1 MNNIVVEQV
10 FLQVV
15 ADKLWRDINDVTA
28 CKNVT
33 KMGFFDAL
41 GVGVLGIVSVVMALE
56 RKFDINITGE
66 EIYSLAKMSYSE
78 IVELLERAV
87 REKTKP
93 AVDKTD
99 FVGDCFMNL
108 VREKTKPAVDKTY
121 AQEEVKSEKQNK
133 PVVVLRTMK
142 DGKPYCELT
151 GKKCSHPERV
161 NTTGKDYCEFM
172 NCVIYKNFQRLR

>member
-1 MNNIVVEQV
+1 MNNKVEQV

-15 ADKLWRDINDVTA
+15 ANKLWCDINDITA

-33 KMGFFDAL
+33 KMGFFDAM
-41 GVGVLGIVSVVMALE
+41 GAGVLSVVSVVMALE
-56 RKFDINITGE
+56 DKFDINITDE
-66 EIYSLAKMSYSE
+66 EMYSLAKMSYSE
-78 IVELLERAV
+78 IVELLERA
-87 REKTKP
+87 
-93 AVDKTD
+93 
-99 FVGDCFMNL
+99 

-151 GKKCSHPERV
+151 GKKCNRSKRI
-161 NTTGKDYCEFM
+161 NTTGKDYCEFI

>member
-1 MNNIVVEQV
+1 MNNKVEQV

-15 ADKLWRDINDVTA
+15 ANKLWCDINDITA

-33 KMGFFDAL
+33 KMGFFDAM
-41 GVGVLGIVSVVMALE
+41 GAGILSVVSVVMALE
-56 RKFDINITGE
+56 HKFDIKITGE

-93 AVDKTD
+93 AVDKTH
-99 FVGDCFMNL
+99 
-108 VREKTKPAVDKTY
+108 

-133 PVVVLRTMK
+133 PVVVLRAMK

-151 GKKCSHPERV
+151 GKKCNRSKRI
-161 NTTGKDYCEFM
+161 NTTGKDYCEFI

>member
-1 MNNIVVEQV
+1 MNNKVEQV

-15 ADKLWRDINDVTA
+15 ANKLWCDINDITA

-33 KMGFFDAL
+33 KMGFFDAM
-41 GVGVLGIVSVVMALE
+41 GAGVLSVVSVVMALE
-56 RKFDINITGE
+56 DKFDINITDE
-66 EIYSLAKMSYSE
+66 EMYSLAKMSYSE

-87 REKTKP
+87 REKTK
-93 AVDKTD
+93 T
-99 FVGDCFMNL
+99 
-108 VREKTKPAVDKTY
+108 AVDKTY

-142 DGKPYCELT
+142 DGKPYCELL
-151 GKKCSHPERV
+151 GKKCNRSKRI
-161 NTTGKDYCEFM
+161 NTTGKDYCEFI

>member
-1 MNNIVVEQV
+1 MNNKVEQV

-15 ADKLWRDINDVTA
+15 ANKLWCDINDITA

-33 KMGFFDAL
+33 KMGFFDAM
-41 GVGVLGIVSVVMALE
+41 GAGVLSVVSVVMALE
-56 RKFDINITGE
+56 DKFDINITDE
-66 EIYSLAKMSYSE
+66 EMYSLAKMSYSE

-93 AVDKTD
+93 AVDKTH
-99 FVGDCFMNL
+99 
-108 VREKTKPAVDKTY
+108 

-142 DGKPYCELT
+142 DGKPYCELL
-151 GKKCSHPERV
+151 GKKCNRSKRI
-161 NTTGKDYCEFM
+161 NTTGKDYCEFI

>member
-1 MNNIVVEQV
+1 MNNKVEQV

-15 ADKLWRDINDVTA
+15 ANKLWCDINDITA

-33 KMGFFDAL
+33 KMGFFDAM
-41 GVGVLGIVSVVMALE
+41 GAGILSVVSVVMALE
-56 RKFDINITGE
+56 HKFDINITGE
-66 EIYSLAKMSYSE
+66 EMYSLAKMSYSE

-151 GKKCSHPERV
+151 GKKCNRSKRI
-161 NTTGKDYCEFM
+161 NTTGKDYCEFI

>member
-1 MNNIVVEQV
+1 MNNKVEQV

-15 ADKLWRDINDVTA
+15 ANKLWCDINDITA

-33 KMGFFDAL
+33 KMGFFDVMGA
-41 GVGVLGIVSVVMALE
+41 GILSVVSVVMALE
-56 RKFDINITGE
+56 HKFDIKITGE
-66 EIYSLAKMSYSE
+66 EIYSLARMSYSE
-78 IVELLERAV
+78 IVELLERA
-87 REKTKP
+87 
-93 AVDKTD
+93 
-99 FVGDCFMNL
+99 

-151 GKKCSHPERV
+151 GKKCNRSKRI
-161 NTTGKDYCEFM
+161 NTTGKDYCEFI
-172 NCVIYKNFQRLR
+172 NCEIYKNFQRLR

>member
-1 MNNIVVEQV
+1 MNNKVEQV

-15 ADKLWRDINDVTA
+15 ANKLWCDINYITA

-33 KMGFFDAL
+33 KMGFFDAM
-41 GVGVLGIVSVVMALE
+41 GAGVLSVVSVVMALE
-56 RKFDINITGE
+56 DKFDINITDE
-66 EIYSLAKMSYSE
+66 EMYSLAKMSYSE
-78 IVELLERAV
+78 IVELLERA
-87 REKTKP
+87 
-93 AVDKTD
+93 
-99 FVGDCFMNL
+99 

-151 GKKCSHPERV
+151 GKKCNRSKRI
-161 NTTGKDYCEFM
+161 NTTGKDYCEFI

>member
-1 MNNIVVEQV
+1 MSNIVVEQV

-15 ADKLWRDINDVTA
+15 ADKLWRDINDITA

-33 KMGFFDAL
+33 KTGFFDAV
-41 GVGVLGIVSVVMALE
+41 GAGVLGIVSVVMALE
-56 RKFDINITGE
+56 DKLDINITGE
-66 EIYSLAKMSYSE
+66 EIYSLARMSYSE

-93 AVDKTD
+93 AVDKKQ
-99 FVGDCFMNL
+99 V
-108 VREKTKPAVDKTY
+108 
-121 AQEEVKSEKQNK
+121 QEEVKSEKQNK

-142 DGKPYCELT
+142 DGKPYCELM
-151 GKKCSHPERV
+151 GKKCNRSERV
-161 NTTGKDYCEFM
+161 NTTGKDYCEFI

>member
-1 MNNIVVEQV
+1 MNNKVEQV

-15 ADKLWRDINDVTA
+15 ANKLWCDINDITA

-33 KMGFFDAL
+33 KMGFFDAM
-41 GVGVLGIVSVVMALE
+41 GAGVLSVVSVVMALE
-56 RKFDINITGE
+56 DKFDINITDE
-66 EIYSLAKMSYSE
+66 EMYSLAKMSYSE
-78 IVELLERAV
+78 IVELLERA
-87 REKTKP
+87 
-93 AVDKTD
+93 
-99 FVGDCFMNL
+99 

-151 GKKCSHPERV
+151 GKKCNRSKRI
-161 NTTGKDYCEFM
+161 NTTGKDYCDFI

>member
-41 GVGVLGIVSVVMALE
+41 GAGVLGIVSVVMALE
-56 RKFDINITGE
+56 DKFDINITGE
-66 EIYSLAKMSYSE
+66 EIYSLARMSYSE
-78 IVELLERAV
+78 ILDVLVSAGAS
-87 REKTKP
+87 EKSMQRSAARKKIKP
-93 AVDKTD
+93 AVDKTH
-99 FVGDCFMNL
+99 
-108 VREKTKPAVDKTY
+108 

-133 PVVVLRTMK
+133 PVVVLRTTK

-161 NTTGKDYCEFM
+161 STTGKDYCEFM

>member
-1 MNNIVVEQV
+1 MNNKVEQV

-15 ADKLWRDINDVTA
+15 ANKLWCDINDITA

-33 KMGFFDAL
+33 KMGFFDAM
-41 GVGVLGIVSVVMALE
+41 GAGVLSVVSVVMALE
-56 RKFDINITGE
+56 HKFDINITGE
-66 EIYSLAKMSYSE
+66 EMYSLAKMSYSE
-78 IVELLERAV
+78 IVELLERA
-87 REKTKP
+87 
-93 AVDKTD
+93 
-99 FVGDCFMNL
+99 

-151 GKKCSHPERV
+151 GKKCNRTERV
-161 NTTGKDYCEFM
+161 NTTGKDYCEFI

>member
-1 MNNIVVEQV
+1 MNNKVEQV

-15 ADKLWRDINDVTA
+15 ANKLWCDINDITA

-33 KMGFFDAL
+33 KMGFFDVMGA
-41 GVGVLGIVSVVMALE
+41 GILSVVSVVMALE
-56 RKFDINITGE
+56 HKFDIKITGE
-66 EIYSLAKMSYSE
+66 EIYSLARMSYSE
-78 IVELLERAV
+78 IVELLERA
-87 REKTKP
+87 
-93 AVDKTD
+93 
-99 FVGDCFMNL
+99 

-151 GKKCSHPERV
+151 GKKCNRSKRI
-161 NTTGKDYCEFM
+161 NTTGKDYCDFI

>member
-1 MNNIVVEQV
+1 MNNKVEQV

-15 ADKLWRDINDVTA
+15 ANKLWCDINDITA

-33 KMGFFDAL
+33 KMSFFDAM
-41 GVGVLGIVSVVMALE
+41 GAGVLSVVSVVMALE
-56 RKFDINITGE
+56 DKFDINITGE
-66 EIYSLAKMSYSE
+66 EMYSLAKMSYSE
-78 IVELLERAV
+78 IVELLERA
-87 REKTKP
+87 
-93 AVDKTD
+93 
-99 FVGDCFMNL
+99 

-151 GKKCSHPERV
+151 GKKCNRSKRI
-161 NTTGKDYCEFM
+161 NTTGKDYCEFI

>member
-41 GVGVLGIVSVVMALE
+41 GAGVLGIVSVVMALE

-93 AVDKTD
+93 AVDK
-99 FVGDCFMNL
+99 NH
-108 VREKTKPAVDKTY
+108 

-133 PVVVLRTMK
+133 PVVVLRTTK